1 MSLSTEIPAFRPKSG
16 WKPPKG
22 HASLEVFLSRV
33 EKELFSDE
41 MNDST
46 QSNLS
51 GDEWKAL
58 RNLAD
63 DRSIVIKGADKG
75 SSVVIWDREDY
86 LQEASKQLRDTNIY
100 EGVNF
105 NENIL
110 TGWVERSKKIF
121 SRLCSRKLI
130 SEKELKYFTYSFKKE
145 SYIFSLRYT
154 NV

>member
-1 MSLSTEIPAFRPKSG
+1 M
-16 WKPPKG
+16 
-22 HASLEVFLSRV
+22 FLIRV

-100 EGVNF
+100 EDVNF
-105 NENIL
+105 N
-110 TGWVERSKKIF
+110 
-121 SRLCSRKLI
+121 
-130 SEKELKYFTYSFKKE
+130 
-145 SYIFSLRYT
+145 
-154 NV
+154 